1 VKPVNASS
9 LIRNMVSTGYMSKNV
24 EPTIKIGEK
33 EVELN
38 EDLYKI
44 IHEHY
49 RTGGTLDRLAEQLG
63 LEGWDEAFQLVAGLP
78 QWVLWFTQNQFEEHL
93 KGAQKPHVSARRVSR
108 RRRNTEEA
116 GTAKEEEAKP
126 PKEEKTEEGSALP

>member
-1 VKPVNASS
+1 MAS
-9 LIRNMVSTGYMSKNV
+9 IEHMSKNV
-24 EPTIKIGEK
+24 EPTVKIGEK

-63 LEGWDEAFQLVAGLP
+63 LESWDEAFQLVAGLP
-78 QWVLWFTQNQFEEHL
+78 QWVLWFTQNQFEEYL
-93 KGAQKPHVSARRVSR
+93 KGAQKPHTTARRVSR
-108 RRRNTEEA
+108 RKRNVEESNTVK
-116 GTAKEEEAKP
+116 GEEAKP
-126 PKEEKTEEGSALP
+126 PKEEKTDEGSALP